1 MNKIYWRRTPE
12 EMTNRW
18 RVFHICIL
26 TFLFL
31 LLTLFHYNK
40 LLAGVPVIG
49 QPAPLSFL
57 GTWRYA
63 ADRFLYIL
71 LIVYAGWTLGLRY
84 GIATLVASAMAML
97 PEAVTTYPNP
107 LDAILESLAALA
119 IGGLSITLIH
129 MRRVWR
135 QQRQKLQG
143 IRVAL
148 RTSQESYEELFTNA
162 SDAIWVHDLNGKV
175 IMANKATEKLSGY
188 PLTEG
193 IGKSVTEFMFPD
205 ALRVARE
212 VKIKLMKGQG
222 IDQRYDQRLI
232 RKDGSEAII
241 ELFTRLIRDDNGK
254 PIGFQNIARDVT
266 EERRLRD
273 NLRLQ
278 IHKTLMA
285 QEEERKRIARELHDD
300 IAQSILLLSRQLDI
314 LISKS
319 DSRIPKASIAELE
332 RIENIANDAYKSLQR
347 YARDLRP
354 SILDQMGLVAA
365 LNWLTEELGKELG
378 IKTSVKADDLPPL
391 PSEVEL
397 AMFRIAQET
406 LNNIRKH
413 AEASSVEISVQ
424 LTMNNLK
431 MSITDNG
438 KGFLISKLTGD
449 LAKEGKLGVLGMEE
463 RARLIGGSLQ
473 IKSAPGKGTTVVA
486 RAPIWTRQKELVPF
500 I

>member
-1 MNKIYWRRTPE
+1 VS
-12 EMTNRW
+12 NRW
-18 RVFHICIL
+18 RIFHICFL
-26 TFLFL
+26 TLIFL
-31 LLTLFHYNK
+31 LLTLSHYHE
-40 LLAGVPVIG
+40 LLASIPIIG
-49 QPAPLSFL
+49 QVSIASFL
-57 GTWRYA
+57 GLSRYA
-63 ADRFLYIL
+63 VERFIYIL
-71 LIVYAGWTLGLRY
+71 LIVYAGWSLGLRF
-84 GIATLVASAMAML
+84 GIGTLLASGLVML
-97 PEAVTTYPNP
+97 PR
-107 LDAILESLAALA
+107 AIFISSTPIDSTIESIAALT
-119 IGGLSITLIH
+119 IGGLGITLIQ
-129 MRRVWR
+129 MRRGWH
-135 QQRQKLQG
+135 QQRQKLRG

-162 SDAIWVHDLNGKV
+162 SDAIWVHDMHGKIV
-175 IMANKATEKLSGY
+175 IANRACEKVSGY
-188 PLTEG
+188 SPDEL
-193 IGKSVTEFMFPD
+193 IGKNVAEFMSRD
-205 ALRVARE
+205 ALVIARE
-212 VKIKLMKGQG
+212 IRTKLMKGQA

-232 RKDGSEAII
+232 KKDGTDAIV
-241 ELFTRLIRDDNGK
+241 ELFTRLIRADGK

-266 EERRLRD
+266 VERRLRD

-314 LISKS
+314 LISKN
-319 DSRIPKASIAELE
+319 DSKIPKASIIELE
-332 RIENIANDAYKSLQR
+332 HIENIANDAYKSLQR

-365 LNWLTEELGKELG
+365 LNWLTEELGKELR
-378 IKTSVKADDLPPL
+378 IKTSVKSDKLPPL

-413 AEASSVEISVQ
+413 AQASAVNITVQ
-424 LTMNNLK
+424 LTSNNLK

-438 KGFLISKLTGD
+438 KGFSTSRLTGD

-463 RARLIGGSLQ
+463 RARLIGGNLQ
-473 IKSAPGKGTTVVA
+473 IKSEPGKGTTVIA

>member
-1 MNKIYWRRTPE
+1 MLI
-12 EMTNRW
+12 
-18 RVFHICIL
+18 
-26 TFLFL
+26 FLFL
-31 LLTLFHYNK
+31 VLTIFHYNK
-40 LLAGVPVIG
+40 FLAGIPVIG

-63 ADRFLYIL
+63 ADRILYIL
-71 LIVYAGWTLGLRY
+71 LVVYAGWALGLRY
-84 GIATLVASAMAML
+84 GIGTLVASALAML

-107 LDAILESLAALA
+107 INAILDSLAALA
-119 IGGLSITLIH
+119 VGGLSITLIH
-129 MRRVWR
+129 LRRVWH
-135 QQRQKLQG
+135 QQRQKLRG

-162 SDAIWVHDLNGKV
+162 SDAIWVHDLGGKIV
-175 IMANKATEKLSGY
+175 IANRACEKVTGY
-188 PLTEG
+188 SPDEI
-193 IGKSVTEFMFPD
+193 IGKNVVEFMSRE
-205 ALRVARE
+205 ALVVARE
-212 VKIKLMKGQG
+212 IRTKLMKGQA
-222 IDQRYDQRLI
+222 IDQRYDQRI
-232 RKDGSEAII
+232 IKKDGTEAIV
-241 ELFTRLIRDDNGK
+241 ELFTRLIRADGK
-254 PIGFQNIARDVT
+254 PIGFQNIGRDVT
-266 EERRLRD
+266 IERRLRD

-314 LISKS
+314 LISKN
-319 DSRIPKASIAELE
+319 DSKIPKASIIELE
-332 RIENIANDAYKSLQR
+332 HIENIANDAYKSLQR

-365 LNWLTEELGKELG
+365 LNWLTEELGKELS
-378 IKTSVKADDLPPL
+378 IKTSVKSDKLPPL
-391 PSEVEL
+391 PSAVEL

-413 AEASSVEISVQ
+413 AQASVVNITVQ
-424 LTMNNLK
+424 ILSNNLK

-438 KGFLISKLTGD
+438 KGFSTSRLTGD

-463 RARLIGGSLQ
+463 RARLIGGNLQ
-473 IKSAPGKGTTVVA
+473 IKSEPGKGTTVIA

>member
-1 MNKIYWRRTPE
+1 VS
-12 EMTNRW
+12 NRW
-18 RVFHICIL
+18 RVFHICFL
-26 TFLFL
+26 TFAFL
-31 LLTLFHYNK
+31 LLTLFHYNEF
-40 LLAGVPVIG
+40 LAGIPIIG
-49 QPAPLSFL
+49 QPAPLAFL

-63 ADRFLYIL
+63 ADRVLYIL
-71 LIVYAGWTLGLRY
+71 IIVYAGWALGLRY
-84 GIATLVASAMAML
+84 GIGTLVASALAML
-97 PEAVTTYPNP
+97 PEAIITYQNP
-107 LDAILESLAALA
+107 TDALLESLAALA

-129 MRRVWR
+129 LRRVWR
-135 QQRQKLQG
+135 QQRQKLRG

-162 SDAIWVHDLNGKV
+162 SDAIWVHDLGGKIV
-175 IMANKATEKLSGY
+175 IANRACEKIVGY
-188 PLTEG
+188 SPDEL
-193 IGKSVTEFMFPD
+193 IGKNVVEFMSRD
-205 ALRVARE
+205 ALLIARE
-212 VKIKLMKGQG
+212 IRNKLMKGQA

-232 RKDGSEAII
+232 KKDGTEAIV
-241 ELFTRLIRDDNGK
+241 ELFTRLIRDDGK
-254 PIGFQNIARDVT
+254 PLGFQNIARDVT

-314 LISKS
+314 LISKN
-319 DSRIPKASIAELE
+319 DSKIPKASIIELE
-332 RIENIANDAYKSLQR
+332 HIENIANDAYKSLQR

-365 LNWLTEELGKELG
+365 LNWLSEELGKELS
-378 IKTSVKADDLPPL
+378 IKTSVKSDKLPSL
-391 PSEVEL
+391 PSEMEL

-413 AEASSVEISVQ
+413 AKASVVNITVQIIS
-424 LTMNNLK
+424 NNLK

-438 KGFLISKLTGD
+438 KGFSTSRLTGD

-473 IKSAPGKGTTVVA
+473 IKSEPGKGTTVIA
-486 RAPIWTRQKELVPF
+486 RAPIWTRQKELATF